1 MCIDNMKYPT
11 ELDVIKL
18 SLFVRCLAC
27 FIFIC
32 SLIAGIGLTFALFT
46 EQFEFGFILGFTV
59 VGFMLHIS
67 GSVTFKGYAPKYL
80 LFGHAPK

>member
-32 SLIAGIGLTFALFT
+32 SLIAGIGLTVALFT
-46 EQFEFGFILGFTV
+46 EQFEFGFILDFTV